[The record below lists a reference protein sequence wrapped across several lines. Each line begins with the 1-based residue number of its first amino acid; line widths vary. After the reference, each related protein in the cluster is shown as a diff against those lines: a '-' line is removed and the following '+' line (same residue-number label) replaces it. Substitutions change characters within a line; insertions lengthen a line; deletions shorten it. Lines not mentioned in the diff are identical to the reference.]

1 MKSLHRI
8 ATLSL
13 LLSVS
18 AGTAVAA
25 DAPSEAN
32 QKPHR
37 GPPPEAFAACSSLS
51 SGATCSFTS
60 PRGSVTGTCFAPE
73 GKPLACRPKDGPPH
87 DGSQPSGHSPPPRE

>member
-37 GPPPEAFAACSSLS
+37 GPPVVA
-51 SGATCSFTS
+51 
-60 PRGSVTGTCFAPE
+60 
-73 GKPLACRPKDGPPH
+73 
-87 DGSQPSGHSPPPRE
+87 